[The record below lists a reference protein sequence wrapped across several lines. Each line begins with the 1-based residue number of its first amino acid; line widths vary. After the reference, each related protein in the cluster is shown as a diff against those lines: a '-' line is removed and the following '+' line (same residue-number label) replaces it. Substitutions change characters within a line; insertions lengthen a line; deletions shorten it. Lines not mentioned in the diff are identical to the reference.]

1 MRDAS
6 PSWRRTLYALWVA
19 QILTI
24 IGFSLRTPFL
34 PFYVAE
40 LGADTFEQQALW
52 AGAINAGGAAI
63 MAITAPIW
71 GALADRYGRKLMV
84 LRAMFAGSLT
94 ISLMAVATSPWQ
106 LLALRFVEG
115 AFTGT
120 VAASTTLAASTVPK
134 ERLGY
139 GLGLMQ
145 MAVFSGSAVG
155 PLFGGVLADA
165 FGYRT
170 TFLLAGSMLFISG
183 WIVLFLVHEE
193 FERPA
198 PGSSTR
204 SASVDTLHL
213 LWQPALLAVILG
225 LLALRSASTA
235 LQPIVPLMV
244 EQLARGSGAVNSL
257 AGLSLGVAGLT
268 SAVAAVAIGQAG
280 DRFGANRL
288 LVATSLLAGLTYLPL
303 AAAQSVTH
311 LVLLQAAFGIASG
324 GMLPTANALIAHLT
338 PPERRGTVYGFT
350 TTATAIGAFIGPLG
364 GTALAAALSIRAA
377 FVALGALL
385 LATGVWLWQVLPA
398 REPPHATGH
407 APATSGSKQRSR
419 TGD

>member
-1 MRDAS
+1 MNEAPS
-6 PSWRRTLYALWVA
+6 SWRRTLYALWVA
-19 QILTI
+19 QTLTI

-40 LGADTFEQQALW
+40 LGATTFEQQALW

-71 GALADRYGRKLMV
+71 GTLADRYGRKLMV

-94 ISLMAVATSPWQ
+94 ISLMALATSPWQ

-155 PLFGGVLADA
+155 PLLGGVLADTL
-165 FGYRT
+165 GYRV
-170 TFLLAGSMLFISG
+170 TFLLAGSMLFLGG
-183 WIVLFLVHEE
+183 WIVLLLVKEE

-198 PGSSTR
+198 TGPSSR
-204 SASVDTLHL
+204 DAGLSTLHL
-213 LWQPALLAVILG
+213 LWQPALLAVIVG
-225 LLALRSASTA
+225 LLALRSASGA

-257 AGLSLGVAGLT
+257 AGLSIGIAGLT
-268 SAVAAVAIGQAG
+268 SAVAAVVIGRAG
-280 DRFGANRL
+280 GPDDSRWRAD
-288 LVATSLLAGLTYLPL
+288 
-303 AAAQSVTH
+303 
-311 LVLLQAAFGIASG
+311 G
-324 GMLPTANALIAHLT
+324 G
-338 PPERRGTVYGFT
+338 
-350 TTATAIGAFIGPLG
+350 
-364 GTALAAALSIRAA
+364 
-377 FVALGALL
+377 
-385 LATGVWLWQVLPA
+385 
-398 REPPHATGH
+398 
-407 APATSGSKQRSR
+407 
-419 TGD
+419 

>member
-1 MRDAS
+1 MNEAPS
-6 PSWRRTLYALWVA
+6 SWRRTLYALWVA
-19 QILTI
+19 QTLTI

-40 LGADTFEQQALW
+40 LGAKTFEQQALW

-71 GALADRYGRKLMV
+71 GTLADRYGRKLMV

-94 ISLMAVATSPWQ
+94 ISLMALATSPWQ

-155 PLFGGVLADA
+155 PLLGGVLADTL
-165 FGYRT
+165 GYRV
-170 TFLLAGSMLFISG
+170 TFLLAGSMLFLGG
-183 WIVLFLVHEE
+183 WIVLLLVKEE

-198 PGSSTR
+198 TGPSSR
-204 SASVDTLHL
+204 DAGLSTLHL
-213 LWQPALLAVILG
+213 LWQPALLAVIVG
-225 LLALRSASTA
+225 LLALRSASGA

-257 AGLSLGVAGLT
+257 AGLSIGIAGLT
-268 SAVAAVAIGQAG
+268 SAVAAVVIGRAG
-280 DRFGANRL
+280 DRFGVRGL
-288 LVATSLLAGLTYLPL
+288 LIATSLLAGLTYLPL
-303 AAAQSVTH
+303 AVAQSVPH
-311 LVLLQAAFGIASG
+311 LVLLQAAFGVASG

-338 PPERRGTVYGFT
+338 PPERRGAVYGFT
-350 TTATAIGAFIGPLG
+350 TTATAIGGFVGPLG
-364 GTALAAALSIRAA
+364 GTALAAAFSIRVA
-377 FVALGALL
+377 FVVLGGTL
-385 LATGVWLWQVLPA
+385 LAAAIWLWQTLPA
-398 REPPHATGH
+398 GEPRAESERRP
-407 APATSGSKQRSR
+407 APSER
-419 TGD
+419 TRAGD

>member
-1 MRDAS
+1 MSEAPR
-6 PSWRRTLYALWVA
+6 SWRRTLYALWVA
-19 QILTI
+19 QTLTI
-24 IGFSLRTPFL
+24 VGFSLRTPFL

-40 LGADTFEQQALW
+40 LGARTFEQQALW

-71 GALADRYGRKLMV
+71 GTLADRYGRKLMV

-94 ISLMAVATSPWQ
+94 ISLMALATSPWQ

-155 PLFGGVLADA
+155 PLLGGVLADA
-165 FGYRT
+165 LGYRI
-170 TFLLAGSMLFISG
+170 TFLLAGSMLFIGG
-183 WIVLFLVHEE
+183 WIVLLLVQEQ

-198 PGSSTR
+198 PEPGGR
-204 SASVDTLHL
+204 SARLSTITL
-213 LWQPALLAVILG
+213 LWQPALLAVIVG
-225 LLALRSASTA
+225 LLALRSASGA

-257 AGLSLGVAGLT
+257 AGLSIGIAGLT
-268 SAVAAVAIGQAG
+268 SAVAAVVIGRAG
-280 DRFGANRL
+280 DRFGVRGL
-288 LVATSLLAGLTYLPL
+288 LIATSLLAALTYLPL
-303 AAAQSVTH
+303 AVAQSVTH

-350 TTATAIGAFIGPLG
+350 TTATAVGGFVGPLG
-364 GTALAAALSIRAA
+364 GTALAAAFSIRVA
-377 FVALGALL
+377 FVALGTLL
-385 LATGVWLWQVLPA
+385 LAAAIWLWQALPVG
-398 REPPHATGH
+398 EPRAEGERRP
-407 APATSGSKQRSR
+407 APIGRPRSG
-419 TGD
+419 D